1 MDFGDLL
8 AKEIERKRKIETAK
22 NDVKKH
28 KPEVPEPEVPT
39 ENSDVKESLSPDPL
53 LSISDAKLQESLQ
66 SLDAKYDKVL
76 PKEEQLRTLEILVKN
91 DRKDKQYEAFINE
104 ESQVS
109 DTIEPEDVG
118 KVTQAETYRKLCLQV
133 RKFVKFS
140 LKTWEHNID
149 DQFPQS
155 LLVETKRDLVKL
167 LYKLRSGKIHQNM
180 LISLVTI
187 VHDIQI
193 EQFSK
198 ASEDY
203 MKLSIGNVAWPI
215 GVRDV
220 GIHARSADS
229 KITGDNKETVANIMQ
244 NEHTR
249 RWIIAVKRLIN
260 WWEHRWK
267 VGQALVHVTST

>member
-39 ENSDVKESLSPDPL
+39 ENPVVKESLSPDPL

-76 PKEEQLRTLEILVKN
+76 LKEEQLRTLEILVKN

-260 WWEHRWK
+260 WWEHR
-267 VGQALVHVTST
+267 